1 MRPQYLNLCP
11 SASSE
16 VCLNKF
22 ILTMANE
29 DLILDKLTEIA
40 NKLDEQNLLQKTVLN
55 FNEACKYLDVSPSH
69 LYKLTST
76 KHIPHFCP
84 QGKKLYFKREELDN
98 WLQRNRKSAADEID
112 QMAADYV
119 IRNKRKK

>member
-1 MRPQYLNLCP
+1 MNTD
-11 SASSE
+11 
-16 VCLNKF
+16 N
-22 ILTMANE
+22 
-29 DLILDKLTEIA
+29 LILDKLTEIA

-76 KHIPHFCP
+76 KQIPHFCP

-98 WLQRNRKSAADEID
+98 WLQRNRQSATEEIE
-112 QMAADYV
+112 QAASNVLRD
-119 IRNKRKK
+119 NRKK

>member
-1 MRPQYLNLCP
+1 MTQDN
-11 SASSE
+11 
-16 VCLNKF
+16 
-22 ILTMANE
+22 
-29 DLILDKLTEIA
+29 LILDKLTEIA

-76 KHIPHFCP
+76 KQIPHFCP

-98 WLQRNRKSAADEID
+98 WLQRNRQSAADEID
-112 QMAADYV
+112 QAAADYI
-119 IRNKRKK
+119 IRNKRSK

>member
-1 MRPQYLNLCP
+1 MTQDN
-11 SASSE
+11 
-16 VCLNKF
+16 
-22 ILTMANE
+22 
-29 DLILDKLTEIA
+29 LILDKLTEIA

-76 KHIPHFCP
+76 KQIPHFCP

-98 WLQRNRKSAADEID
+98 WLQRNRQSAADEID
-112 QMAADYV
+112 QAAADYV
-119 IRNKRKK
+119 IRNKRSK